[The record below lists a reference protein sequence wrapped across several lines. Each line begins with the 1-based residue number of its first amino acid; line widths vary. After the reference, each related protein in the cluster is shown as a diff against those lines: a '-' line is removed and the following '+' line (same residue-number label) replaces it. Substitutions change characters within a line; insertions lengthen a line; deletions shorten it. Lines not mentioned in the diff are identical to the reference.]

1 MILKKARNEPHAARA
16 LMCEVFADINMS
28 RHQKQP
34 PSLEDALAKGFSELK
49 IGEANLPKA
58 TPPAL
63 TEESQPA
70 PSKQQPI
77 EYNKKY
83 EAVEHREE
91 FVVATPIHK
100 KAEPAAEEPLPH
112 QPSPVLEQASTSIG
126 DEFDVEW

>member
-1 MILKKARNEPHAARA
+1 
-16 LMCEVFADINMS
+16 MCEVFADTIMS

-49 IGEANLPKA
+49 IGEANLPEA
-58 TPPAL
+58 TPPVL
-63 TEESQPA
+63 TEESQPV
-70 PSKQQPI
+70 PSEQHPI

-83 EAVEHREE
+83 EAIENREE
-91 FVVATPIHK
+91 FVVATPVHT
-100 KAEPAAEEPLPH
+100 KAEPAPEEALPH

>member
-1 MILKKARNEPHAARA
+1 
-16 LMCEVFADINMS
+16 MCEVFAVSNMS

-49 IGEANLPKA
+49 IGEANLPEVTLPA
-58 TPPAL
+58 VTEDGQPPPV
-63 TEESQPA
+63 EQH
-70 PSKQQPI
+70 PI

-83 EAVEHREE
+83 EAVEQREE
-91 FVVATPIHK
+91 FVVATPVQTN
-100 KAEPAAEEPLPH
+100 ADPATEERLPH

>member
-1 MILKKARNEPHAARA
+1 
-16 LMCEVFADINMS
+16 MCEVFADINMS
-28 RHQKQP
+28 RHKKQP

-49 IGEANLPKA
+49 IGEANLPEI

-63 TEESQPA
+63 TEESPPVPVEQR
-70 PSKQQPI
+70 PI

-83 EAVEHREE
+83 EVVEQREE
-91 FVVATPIHK
+91 FVVATPVHT
-100 KAEPAAEEPLPH
+100 KAEPVAEETPSH